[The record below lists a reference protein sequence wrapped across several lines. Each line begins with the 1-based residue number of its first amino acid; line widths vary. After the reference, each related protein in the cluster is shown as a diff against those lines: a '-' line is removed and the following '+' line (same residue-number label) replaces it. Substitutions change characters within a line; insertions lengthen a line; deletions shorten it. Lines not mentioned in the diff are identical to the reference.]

1 MNLRVSN
8 SFTRMAVAS
17 LIAGSSVT
25 HRKYMPRILVTG
37 ADGFIGSHLV
47 EALVRA
53 GRGVRAVALYNSFG
67 SRGWLDTLPA
77 DVMAS
82 CEVILSD
89 VRDSHGMR
97 MALTGCDSAL
107 HLAALIGIPYS
118 YHAPESYVDVN
129 VRGTLNIV
137 QAARDLGV
145 SKVVVTSTSEVYGS
159 AQFVPIT
166 EEHPLVGQSPY
177 SATKIGADQIAMSYF
192 RSFGTPVS
200 IARPFNTYGPRQS
213 TRAVI
218 PTVITQM
225 LAGNATI
232 KLGALKP
239 TRDFNFV
246 EDTVR
251 GLIAVH
257 DSKASVGEVI
267 NLGSGY
273 EISVQDTVSLIADVM
288 GRNVA
293 IESDE
298 ERVRPPGSEVER
310 LWADNGKARRLLGW
324 QPSYGGIEGLRRGV
338 AVTAQWFSDPGNRAH
353 YRSDGYA
360 I

>member
-1 MNLRVSN
+1 
-8 SFTRMAVAS
+8 MA
-17 LIAGSSVT
+17 
-25 HRKYMPRILVTG
+25 RILVTG

-53 GRGVRAVALYNSFG
+53 GRDVRAVALYNSFDT
-67 SRGWLDTLPA
+67 RGWLDTLPGEVLSSLEV
-77 DVMAS
+77 VM
-82 CEVILSD
+82 SD
-89 VRDSHGMR
+89 VRDLHGVR
-97 MALTGCDSAL
+97 AALRGCDSVL

-145 SKVVVTSTSEVYGS
+145 SKVVVTSTSEVYGT

-192 RSFGTPVS
+192 RSFGTPVA

-225 LAGNATI
+225 LAGKGTI
-232 KLGALKP
+232 RLGALKP

-246 EDTVR
+246 DDTVR
-251 GLIAVH
+251 GMIAVH
-257 DSKASVGEVI
+257 DSPASVGEVI
-267 NLGSGY
+267 NLGSGF
-273 EISVQDTVSLIADVM
+273 EISVQDTVALIADVM
-288 GRNVA
+288 GKNVVV
-293 IESDE
+293 ECEE
-298 ERVRPPGSEVER
+298 ERVRPAGGEVER

-324 QPSYGGIEGLRRGV
+324 RPDCAGIDGLRRGIE
-338 AVTAQWFSDPGNRAH
+338 VTACWFADPANRAR
-353 YRSDGYA
+353 YRSGGYT

>member
-1 MNLRVSN
+1 MVLQPYS
-8 SFTRMAVAS
+8 SMA
-17 LIAGSSVT
+17 
-25 HRKYMPRILVTG
+25 KILVTG

-47 EALVRA
+47 EALVRV
-53 GRGVRAVALYNSFG
+53 GRDVRAVALYNSFDA
-67 SRGWLDTLPA
+67 RGWLDALPD
-77 DVMAS
+77 DVLS
-82 CEVILSD
+82 SLEVIMSD

-97 MALTGCDSAL
+97 AALKGCDSVL

-129 VRGTLNIV
+129 IRGTLNIV

-145 SKVVVTSTSEVYGS
+145 SKVVVTSTSEVYGT

-192 RSFGTPVS
+192 RAFGTPVA

-225 LAGNATI
+225 LEGKDSI

-251 GLIAVH
+251 GMIAVH
-257 DSKASVGEVI
+257 DSPASVGEVI
-267 NLGSGY
+267 NLGSGF
-273 EISVQDTVSLIADVM
+273 EISVQDTVALIADVM
-288 GRNVA
+288 GKNVA
-293 IESDE
+293 IECEE
-298 ERVRPPGSEVER
+298 ERVRPAASEVER

-324 QPSYGGIEGLRRGV
+324 QPDCAGIDGLRRGLE
-338 AVTAQWFSDPGNRAH
+338 ATACWFADPANRAR
-353 YRSDGYA
+353 YRSGGYT

>member
-1 MNLRVSN
+1 MADRG
-8 SFTRMAVAS
+8 RMA
-17 LIAGSSVT
+17 
-25 HRKYMPRILVTG
+25 KILVTG

-47 EALVRA
+47 EALVRVGHA
-53 GRGVRAVALYNSFG
+53 VRAIALYNSFDT
-67 SRGWLDTLPA
+67 RGWLDTLPA
-77 DVMAS
+77 EVMAS
-82 CEVILSD
+82 CEVIMSD

-97 MALTGCDSAL
+97 AALKGCDSAL

-137 QAARDLGV
+137 QAARDLDV
-145 SKVVVTSTSEVYGS
+145 SKVVITSTSEVYGT
-159 AQFVPIT
+159 AQFVPIS

-192 RSFGTPVS
+192 RAFGTPVA

-218 PTVITQM
+218 ATVITQM
-225 LAGNATI
+225 LAGKGTI
-232 KLGALKP
+232 KLGALTP

-246 EDTVR
+246 DDTVS
-251 GLIAVH
+251 GLIAIH
-257 DSKASVGEVI
+257 DSPATVGEVI

-310 LWADNGKARRLLGW
+310 LWADNRKARRLLGW

-338 AVTAQWFSDPGNRAH
+338 EVTARWFSDPRNRAR
-353 YRSDGYA
+353 YRTGGYT

>member
-1 MNLRVSN
+1 M
-8 SFTRMAVAS
+8 
-17 LIAGSSVT
+17 G
-25 HRKYMPRILVTG
+25 KILVTG

-67 SRGWLDTLPA
+67 TRGWLDTLPA
-77 DVMAS
+77 DALSSLEVMM
-82 CEVILSD
+82 SD

-97 MALTGCDSAL
+97 AALKGCDSVL

-145 SKVVVTSTSEVYGS
+145 SKVVVTSTSEVYGT

-192 RSFGTPVS
+192 RAFGTPVAV
-200 IARPFNTYGPRQS
+200 ARPFNTYGPRQS

-218 PTVITQM
+218 PTVITQI
-225 LAGNATI
+225 LEGKDAI
-232 KLGALKP
+232 KLGSLEP

-246 EDTVR
+246 DDTVR
-251 GLIAVH
+251 GMIAVH
-257 DSKASVGEVI
+257 DSQASIGEVI
-267 NLGSGY
+267 NLGSGF
-273 EISVQDTVSLIADVM
+273 EISVGDTVALIAEVM
-288 GRNVA
+288 GKN
-293 IESDE
+293 ITIQCEQ
-298 ERVRPPGSEVER
+298 ERVRPAASEVER
-310 LWADNGKARRLLGW
+310 LWADNSKARRLLGW
-324 QPSYGGIEGLRRGV
+324 QPCCGGVDGLRQGLK
-338 AVTAQWFSDPGNRAH
+338 ATASWFADPTNRAR
-353 YRSDGYA
+353 YRSSGYT